1 MYWYIYTYIHTCI
14 HTYIHTCIEQF
25 DFFVGSK
32 YFRPVIHWSFIYI
45 VIIYGI
51 SKSWMKCESRSWPQP
66 VFHAMML
73 LVLSSLSYPGLGIAP
88 QEQFL
93 FTRFCGGTCRSFLR
107 TSQFFCWWNT
117 TFCWRNW
124 RSCHPS
130 LQQAF
135 PAWLLLQL
143 RLSTCQLGLFF
154 IDAFSLGGH
163 GKEITGSDFTKKNM
177 GRNRLRLLRNPKGI
191 VLEQSPN
198 FSSVD
203 QSFSLKHLQNYG

>member
-1 MYWYIYTYIHTCI
+1 
-14 HTYIHTCIEQF
+14 
-25 DFFVGSK
+25 
-32 YFRPVIHWSFIYI
+32 
-45 VIIYGI
+45 
-51 SKSWMKCESRSWPQP
+51 MKWESRSWPQP

-73 LVLSSLSYPGLGIAP
+73 LVLISLSLLSRPWNCTTGTI
-88 QEQFL
+88 F

-154 IDAFSLGGH
+154 IDAFSLRGY
-163 GKEITGSDFTKKNM
+163 GKEITGSDSTEKTWD
-177 GRNRLRLLRNPKGI
+177 GI
-191 VLEQSPN
+191 GWDCCGTQKELFWNSHQTSARWTRV
-198 FSSVD
+198 
-203 QSFSLKHLQNYG
+203 SL